1 MHIARALMILHPSWV
16 FAGPTSA
23 AFHGFE
29 HQWSIHRAGV
39 YIADTANKSGKLHS
53 TNLNRMYMAT
63 IPVCVIGGVRVTSIA
78 RTLVDCGMLLPF
90 CQALAIF
97 DSAFALTGVT
107 ADEVRAACAAMHG
120 DRAAIELLLTY
131 VDPRSENG
139 GESMLRGVTIEEG
152 FVPPDLQR
160 VFVNPRNGAERCRVD
175 FSWTLPDGRIVVVE
189 YDGMAKYV
197 DPSMTGRRTI
207 KAIVNQQNRR
217 EQVLMA
223 ADVSVII
230 RFDYDDLF
238 NREKI
243 VSLLTDAQVPRRF
256 RLQQQRSR
264 IVVT

>member
-1 MHIARALMILHPSWV
+1 
-16 FAGPTSA
+16 
-23 AFHGFE
+23 
-29 HQWSIHRAGV
+29 
-39 YIADTANKSGKLHS
+39 
-53 TNLNRMYMAT
+53 
-63 IPVCVIGGVRVTSIA
+63 
-78 RTLVDCGMLLPF
+78 
-90 CQALAIF
+90 
-97 DSAFALTGVT
+97 
-107 ADEVRAACAAMHG
+107 MHG
-120 DRAAIELLLTY
+120 DCAAIELLLTY

-139 GESMLRGVTIEEG
+139 GESMLRGATIEEG

-223 ADVSVII
+223 AGVSIII

-256 RLQQQRSR
+256 RL
-264 IVVT
+264 